1 MMVLQRVRKW
11 LHGLCR
17 LELMQI
23 TAWSERGLCY
33 NKPSD
38 ASDKGG
44 NNTKIPGFSRA
55 FSTVKGP
62 TVTEE

>member
-1 MMVLQRVRKW
+1 MALKRVRKW
-11 LHGLCR
+11 LHSLSR
-17 LELMQI
+17 LELMGI
-23 TAWSERGLCY
+23 TAWSEEGLCY
-33 NKPSD
+33 NNPSD

-44 NNTKIPGFSRA
+44 NNTKIPGFSGA